1 MLLFLFPIFNSST
14 SALTTNIYAETGSQ
28 EAVLTGKN
36 ASLINKTFTKT
47 SNSDTSDTGND
58 QSQNKT
64 MAMTNGDCKV
74 EDGYG
79 YITPSEFAGFTHECD
94 CDSCGALVDLATG
107 ACYCPGNGD
116 VEKIIK
122 YLNWIL
128 IGCNLTLNLLYLW
141 ITRSRSRKMRIIS
154 DNNKM
159 PRDLKETIQIIQEA
173 EKTITLVVERPED
186 QKQLV

>member
-14 SALTTNIYAETGSQ
+14 STLTTNIYAENGSQ

-107 ACYCPGNGD
+107 AYCPGNGD

-154 DNNKM
+154 VNNKM
-159 PRDLKETIQIIQEA
+159 PRDFKETIQFIQES
-173 EKTITLVVERPED
+173 EKESLVVARPEE
-186 QKQLV
+186 KE

>member
-1 MLLFLFPIFNSST
+1 MLLFLFPIFSSST
-14 SALTTNIYAETGSQ
+14 SALTTNIYAEKGSQ
-28 EAVLTGKN
+28 EAVLTVKN
-36 ASLINKTFTKT
+36 ASLINKTVTK
-47 SNSDTSDTGND
+47 TSDTGYD

-74 EDGYG
+74 EGGYV
-79 YITPSEFAGFTHECD
+79 IRECD

-154 DNNKM
+154 VNNKM
-159 PRDLKETIQIIQEA
+159 PRDFKETIQFIQES
-173 EKTITLVVERPED
+173 EKESLVVARPEE
-186 QKQLV
+186 KE

>member
-1 MLLFLFPIFNSST
+1 MDLILSVLILS
-14 SALTTNIYAETGSQ
+14 
-28 EAVLTGKN
+28 VLTVKN
-36 ASLINKTFTKT
+36 ASLINKTITKT
-47 SNSDTSDTGND
+47 SNSDTSDTGYD

-74 EDGYG
+74 EGGYV
-79 YITPSEFAGFTHECD
+79 IRECD

-107 ACYCPGNGD
+107 ACYCRGD
-116 VEKIIK
+116 GDSEKILK
-122 YLNWIL
+122 YLNITLNWIL
-128 IGCNLTLNLLYLW
+128 VGLLSTQILLVLW
-141 ITRSRSRKMRIIS
+141 RTRSRSRKMRIIS

-186 QKQLV
+186 QKQ